1 MKTSRVKAFSLLR
14 KLAALLLMIGA
25 PISPILAT
33 KWVSSWS
40 SAQLL
45 VDPANALPE
54 AARQDATLRQL
65 VRVSIGGTH
74 IRVHISN
81 AFGKTPLEMSGV
93 DVALAASP
101 TSSAIIPSSD
111 RRLTFSGQR
120 SVIVPA
126 GAEYLSDPVSLNVP
140 PLGTL
145 AISIH
150 YAKLP
155 QAETGH
161 PGSRATSYFAAGDAV
176 ARAAILGTSN
186 IEHWYFISGVDVEA
200 ANPAAAIAALG
211 DSITDGHGVATNSN
225 GRWTDVLAE
234 RLSRSPATRYL
245 GVLNAGIGGNRVLE
259 DGIGPNA
266 VARFGRDVL
275 ASNGVRYVIL
285 LEGVNDL
292 GVLTRDKPASAD
304 QHRQM
309 VASIVAAYRQMIERA
324 HDHGIKMLGA
334 TIMPYGAS
342 GYYHP
347 DAANEADRQA
357 INSWIRSPG
366 HFDAV
371 IDFDALMRDPKQPNR
386 LRKDYDS
393 GDGLHPSAAGY
404 HAMGEGIPLSLFSGA
419 RR

>member
-1 MKTSRVKAFSLLR
+1 MKRSRVKGFSLV
-14 KLAALLLMIGA
+14 KIAALLLLVGA
-25 PISPILAT
+25 PLSSALAA

-45 VDPANALPE
+45 VDPPNALPE
-54 AARQDATLRQL
+54 AAQKNATLRQL
-65 VRVSIGGTH
+65 VRLSIGGTS
-74 IRVHISN
+74 IRVRVSN
-81 AFGKTPLEMSGV
+81 AFGTTPLDIADA

-101 TSSAIIPSSD
+101 SSSAIVPASD

-120 SVIVPA
+120 SVIIPPGA
-126 GAEYLSDPVSLNVP
+126 GYLSDPISLKVR

-150 YAKLP
+150 YAQLP

-161 PGSRATSYFAAGDAV
+161 PGSRATSYFELGDAV
-176 ARAAILGTSN
+176 ARADFQGASN
-186 IEHWYFISGVDVEA
+186 VEHWYFIAGVDVEA
-200 ANPAAAIAALG
+200 ANPSAAIAVLG

-234 RLSRSPATRYL
+234 RLRRSEATRSVA
-245 GVLNAGIGGNRVLE
+245 VLNLGIGGNRVVA

-266 VARFGRDVL
+266 IARFGRDVL
-275 ASNGVRYVIL
+275 ASSGVKYVIL

-292 GVLTRDKPASAD
+292 GVLTRDKPVSAD
-304 QHRQM
+304 QHRQL
-309 VASIVAAYRQMIERA
+309 VASILAAYRQMIERA
-324 HDHGIKMLGA
+324 HEHGIRMIGA

-347 DAANEADRQA
+347 DAANEADRTA
-357 INSWIRSPG
+357 INSWIRAPG

-371 IDFDALMRDPKQPNR
+371 IDFDALMRDPRQPNR
-386 LRKDYDS
+386 LRKDYDL

-404 HAMGEGIPLSLFSGA
+404 HAMGEAVPLSLFSGG
-419 RR
+419 RQ